1 MWTLPDVEC
10 RGFSRREAARRPR
23 EAASEIA
30 LARGPMASQ
39 LTQAAARHL
48 GESRADH
55 TGGQPGVPATSAAA
69 NSYSSKQVVV
79 IRICI
84 CDDELVVFAC

>member
-10 RGFSRREAARRPR
+10 RGFSCREAARRPR
-23 EAASEIA
+23 EAAGEIA
-30 LARGPMASQ
+30 LPRGPMASQ

-48 GESRADH
+48 GQCWTDH
-55 TGGQPGVPATSAAA
+55 TSGQPGVPAASAAA
-69 NSYSSKQVVV
+69 NSYSSKQVVI

-84 CDDELVVFAC
+84 CDDELVDLAC